1 MHRGVFIGVD
11 RYRSPVNRLSC
22 AVADARALGSLF
34 SDTLEGEFA
43 HLLDN
48 DATAE
53 RIRQELGALETTAPE
68 DFVVITFSGHGTDD
82 HRLVPVDVDVD
93 ELASSC
99 LSLDELGERLDRIPA
114 RQLLVVLDCCF
125 SGGFGGARVF
135 APTAQR
141 SMTEDRTSVEAL
153 TRGSGRIVITASGAG
168 EPALE
173 TTELGHGMLSYFL
186 LNGLQGLGGLA
197 SDGRIRLLDLFS
209 YAMSEVSAAA
219 GRIRHV
225 QTPTLY
231 GSLEGAPTLAVL
243 RPGAR
248 YAEAFPNRVRQ
259 PATSDWSSLEGYGF
273 ASAALD
279 VWASQMP
286 GLNELQLAAI
296 NDHGVLDGKSLL
308 VVAPTGA
315 GKTMIGELA
324 AMRAV
329 AAGSRAVMLL
339 PLKALVNDK
348 YEYMTGAYGQTA
360 QIVRATGDHGDQVG
374 ALLSGQYDI
383 ALLTYEK
390 FMSLVLGS
398 PHIMRGLSVV
408 VVDEVQMLG
417 DLHRGASLEFL
428 LTLLRSGLGRHSSP
442 QIVALSA
449 VIGDTRGFERWLGG
463 SLLLTTARPVPLK
476 ESVLND
482 TGSIRT
488 REPDGRESHTPA
500 FIQPQ
505 YVSGSQSN
513 KPWVIP
519 LVRRLVQEGKKVI
532 VFRAQRGHT
541 VGAAGYLSQ
550 ALGLPPATD
559 TLARLP
565 AGDRSTASNDLRRC
579 LQGGVAFHNSDLDR
593 DERAVLEAS
602 FRDQASPLRV
612 MVATTTLAMGI
623 NTPAEAVVIAGL
635 THPGSP
641 SSPYRAAEYKN
652 MAGRAGRLGHVE
664 AGEAY
669 IIATSNP
676 GPGHA
681 WQHYVMGEPEPI
693 ESHFLSATTDPQT
706 LLVRSLV
713 ALGSTVEEDDLVDLL
728 DNSFAIWLR
737 REAGQP
743 GWDLG
748 VIQRALDHLVQGGLI
763 DREPNDHL
771 TLTALGRYAGESGI
785 EVRSITNISSAL
797 RYAPEV
803 LTASDIVALA
813 QVTAEMQNL
822 YIPANRRSQKE
833 KQRWPMALQQLGVSS
848 TLVRA
853 LHVGGGD
860 PFDATKRAVA
870 CLMTMSRQPMVQIEE
885 ILMQYTRGN
894 SAAGN
899 IRQVAS
905 RTRDVIDA
913 VIQVATLQGKAV
925 AESVTTDDLGLQLE
939 LGLPTEAL
947 ELARLLGAELGRGD
961 YLSLLNAGI
970 ADPNQL
976 RRLDTRVLSDAVS
989 EVSASRIQ
997 RVLRQHDM
1005 AEPAVG

>member
-1 MHRGVFIGVD
+1 MVKGLFIGID
-11 RYRSPVNRLSC
+11 RYPPPVNRLSC
-22 AVADARALGSLF
+22 AVTDARALGSLF
-34 SDTLEGEFA
+34 SDTLEGEFVD
-43 HLLDN
+43 LLDA

-53 RIRQELGALETTAPE
+53 RMRQELEAFETTAPE

-99 LSLDELGERLDRIPA
+99 VSLDELAERLDRIPA
-114 RQLLVVLDCCF
+114 KQLLVILDCCF

-141 SMTEDRTSVEAL
+141 SMTEDRTAVEAL
-153 TRGSGRIVITASGAG
+153 TRGSGRVVITASGAG

-173 TTELGHGMLSYFL
+173 TAEFGHGLLSYFL
-186 LNGLQGLGGLA
+186 VSGLQGLEGLA

-209 YAMSEVSAAA
+209 YAMREVRAAA
-219 GRIRHV
+219 DRINHV

-243 RPGAR
+243 SPGAR
-248 YAEAFPNRVRQ
+248 YAEAFPGRVRQ
-259 PATSDWSSLEGYGF
+259 PATADWRSLEGYGF
-273 ASAALD
+273 ASTALD
-279 VWASQMP
+279 VWATQMP
-286 GLNELQLAAI
+286 GLNELQLSAI

-329 AAGSRAVMLL
+329 ADGSRAVMLL

-348 YEYMTGAYGQTA
+348 YEYMTRAYGRTA
-360 QIVRATGDHGDQVG
+360 QVVRATGDYGDQVG

-390 FMSLVLGS
+390 FMSLALGS

-428 LTLLRSGLGRHSSP
+428 LTLLRSGLGRQSSP
-442 QIVALSA
+442 QVVALSA

-463 SLLLTTARPVPLK
+463 SLLLTTERPVPLK
-476 ESVLND
+476 EMVLD
-482 TGSIRT
+482 ASGAIRT
-488 REPDGRESHTPA
+488 REPDGQESHTPG

-519 LVRRLVQEGKKVI
+519 LVQRLVQEGKKVI
-532 VFRAQRGHT
+532 VFRALRGDT
-541 VGAAGYLSQ
+541 VGAALYLSQ

-559 TLARLP
+559 TLAQLP
-565 AGDRSTASNDLRRC
+565 AGDRSIASNDLRRC

-593 DERAVLEAS
+593 DERAALEVT

-612 MVATTTLAMGI
+612 LVATTTLAMGV

-635 THPGSP
+635 KHPGQTP
-641 SSPYRAAEYKN
+641 TPYRIAEYKN
-652 MAGRAGRLGHVE
+652 MAGRAGRLGHVK
-664 AGEAY
+664 AGESY
-669 IIATSNP
+669 IVATSDP

-681 WQHYVMGEPEPI
+681 WQHYVMGQPEPI
-693 ESHFLSATTDPQT
+693 ETHFLSGSTDPQT

-713 ALGSTVEEDDLVDLL
+713 ALGSTVVESDLVRLL

-743 GWDLG
+743 GWD
-748 VIQRALDHLVQGGLI
+748 VDVMQRDLDRLVQGGLT
-763 DREPNDHL
+763 DREPNGNV

-785 EVRSITNISSAL
+785 EVRSITNIGSAL
-797 RYAPEV
+797 RFAPAELSAADV
-803 LTASDIVALA
+803 VTLA
-813 QVTAEMQNL
+813 QVTAEVEGL
-822 YIPANRRSQKE
+822 YIPANRRSHKE
-833 KQRWPMALQQLGVSS
+833 QQRWPLVLQQLGVSAS
-848 TLVRA
+848 LVRA
-853 LHVGGGD
+853 LHVGGGN

-870 CLMTMSRQPMVQIEE
+870 CLMTMSRQPMAEIEQ
-885 ILMQYTRGN
+885 ILMQHTRGN

-913 VIQVATLQGKAV
+913 VVQVAVIQGRTV
-925 AESVTTDDLGLQLE
+925 ADNVTTDDLGLQLE
-939 LGLPTEAL
+939 LGVPVAAL
-947 ELARLLGAELGRGD
+947 ELARALGAEVGRGD
-961 YLSLLNAGI
+961 YLSLLTAGMTLP
-970 ADPNQL
+970 DQL
-976 RRLDTRVLSDAVS
+976 RGLDVKALSDIVG

-997 RVLRQHDM
+997 RMLNEEL
-1005 AEPAVG
+1005 ALT